1 MFQPVRQDSAPPRL
15 ESAARADVEHR
26 LHNER
31 MLAAEVGSHP
41 SIVAALDGGRL
52 EDGGAPFVV
61 TERVHGPELSYVIAT
76 ERRIEPLRACR
87 LALDIA
93 DGLAALHARGIAH
106 RDVKPDN
113 ILVVTERER
122 TAAAGERPV
131 GAERAKLI
139 DFGLATRIVGFGDAR
154 ERVTLAS
161 ERPGTPMYMSP
172 EQSMG
177 AGATAAFDV
186 YGLGVTLYEML
197 AGVTPFVGV
206 PEAEL
211 LEYKVHR
218 HSAMDLLAARADL
231 PASLAPLVK
240 GCLAPVASDRLGL
253 GAVQLGL
260 RALLGLRRAHPERHV
275 EVTELGP
282 RAGAIEVVANAA
294 ALEVVPSAVALEV
307 AAEVVADVVPET
319 GYRHDEATAAA
330 IAFADAMP
338 KGELEARR
346 VWDRETVEKLRLAA
360 VGRQAEAAAAA
371 AAALTAEAAAESSVP
386 TADVAVAPV
395 APVGPSRAELLLQ
408 IHAPDPEV
416 RAEADLAEGAVVE
429 DGPRSGRWIAAG
441 LVVAVVTAVGGWLWL
456 RRGVVEQPTQG
467 RTEERGGVGAS
478 LVADPPVAADEAT
491 AEGGAVEVV
500 LPGPAAEPVAPAEA
514 AAPAEPVAPAEA
526 AADSDELVPSGDSSA
541 EVVPKA
547 TPRKPEVAPKPA
559 PAKPVPAKP
568 VPAIKPEVPKPAP
581 AKPDAPASDPSTT
594 PDCEHARRAAETARA
609 AVDWSA
615 VLVATR
621 RRDCWSDAGVR
632 TALRVRAFG
641 NLGRWQE
648 CVDAGAKSTDDSV
661 RRQAEA
667 CRKQFEK
674 ETEQP

>member
-1 MFQPVRQDSAPPRL
+1 
-15 ESAARADVEHR
+15 
-26 LHNER
+26 
-31 MLAAEVGSHP
+31 
-41 SIVAALDGGRL
+41 
-52 EDGGAPFVV
+52 
-61 TERVHGPELSYVIAT
+61 
-76 ERRIEPLRACR
+76 
-87 LALDIA
+87 
-93 DGLAALHARGIAH
+93 
-106 RDVKPDN
+106 
-113 ILVVTERER
+113 
-122 TAAAGERPV
+122 
-131 GAERAKLI
+131 
-139 DFGLATRIVGFGDAR
+139 
-154 ERVTLAS
+154 
-161 ERPGTPMYMSP
+161 
-172 EQSMG
+172 
-177 AGATAAFDV
+177 
-186 YGLGVTLYEML
+186 
-197 AGVTPFVGV
+197 
-206 PEAEL
+206 
-211 LEYKVHR
+211 
-218 HSAMDLLAARADL
+218 
-231 PASLAPLVK
+231 
-240 GCLAPVASDRLGL
+240 
-253 GAVQLGL
+253 
-260 RALLGLRRAHPERHV
+260 
-275 EVTELGP
+275 
-282 RAGAIEVVANAA
+282 
-294 ALEVVPSAVALEV
+294 
-307 AAEVVADVVPET
+307 
-319 GYRHDEATAAA
+319 
-330 IAFADAMP
+330 
-338 KGELEARR
+338 
-346 VWDRETVEKLRLAA
+346 
-360 VGRQAEAAAAA
+360 
-371 AAALTAEAAAESSVP
+371 
-386 TADVAVAPV
+386 
-395 APVGPSRAELLLQ
+395 
-408 IHAPDPEV
+408 
-416 RAEADLAEGAVVE
+416 
-429 DGPRSGRWIAAG
+429 
-441 LVVAVVTAVGGWLWL
+441 VVAVVTAVGGWLWL